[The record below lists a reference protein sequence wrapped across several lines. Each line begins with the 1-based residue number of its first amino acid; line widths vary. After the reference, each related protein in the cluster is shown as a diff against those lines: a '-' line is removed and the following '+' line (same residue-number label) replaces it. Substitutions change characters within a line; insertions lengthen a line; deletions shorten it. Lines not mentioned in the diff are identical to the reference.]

1 MWGPDAAHEA
11 LRDLVRARLA
21 AKRDQLR
28 ARHRLGKFLLR
39 QGRRAPEGTTAWT
52 GKYLAWVKQQRFE
65 QGAQEATLLGYL
77 HEVEHAAARIVRLER
92 TIDVAGVDAREV
104 AGGHRRAA
112 EPAWGATAL
121 LGYRACVG
129 PAAGHAAMVT
139 LNPPLHSL
147 PQRRPRV
154 VGVMGRVLGQR
165 DGLGIYCM
173 NLLRHMIALDE
184 RSRYVIWLRS
194 QEQHELFTGFANTE
208 TQVLAAPNKLWWD
221 QVAVPAAARRAGA
234 DLIFN
239 PKFSIPFCTRRPCA
253 FVLQDSDW
261 YLNPGNYPW
270 WDNLYIRLLLPLY
283 CRKASR
289 LLAISK
295 FTLDSLVRHRV
306 LRPEKAEVMG
316 GAVAANFSPLR
327 DEAALRQFSL
337 RHGLPEAFILTAVR
351 AYHTGL
357 ADSPEYPGGNSE
369 RLIRAYRR
377 YRQQG
382 GALALVVAG
391 HRIEEYLRKR
401 GFGDADL
408 EGVRFL
414 GFVPNGQ
421 MHLAY
426 QAATFFVLSK
436 LCDSF
441 GLPILEA
448 LATGC
453 PAIVPKT
460 CAAPEV
466 AGSAARLI
474 DPYDEEDIARAM
486 LEVGGSVEMRA
497 ELRQRGVVRAQA
509 FTWTQTARRTLAVLD
524 RISPAAAA
532 SAA

>member
-1 MWGPDAAHEA
+1 
-11 LRDLVRARLA
+11 
-21 AKRDQLR
+21 
-28 ARHRLGKFLLR
+28 
-39 QGRRAPEGTTAWT
+39 
-52 GKYLAWVKQQRFE
+52 
-65 QGAQEATLLGYL
+65 
-77 HEVEHAAARIVRLER
+77 
-92 TIDVAGVDAREV
+92 
-104 AGGHRRAA
+104 
-112 EPAWGATAL
+112 
-121 LGYRACVG
+121 
-129 PAAGHAAMVT
+129 
-139 LNPPLHSL
+139 
-147 PQRRPRV
+147 
-154 VGVMGRVLGQR
+154 MGRVLDQR
-165 DGLGIYCM
+165 DGLGIYCV

-184 RSRYVIWLRS
+184 RSLYVIWLRTG
-194 QEQHELFTGFANTE
+194 EQRERFSDFANTE
-208 TQVLAAPNKLWWD
+208 TQVLAAPSKLWWD
-221 QVAVPAAARRAGA
+221 QIAVPAAARRVRA

-239 PKFSIPFCTRRPCA
+239 PKFSIPFFTRRPCA

-270 WDNLYIRLLLPLY
+270 WDNIYIRLLLPLY
-283 CRKASR
+283 CRKATR
-289 LLAISK
+289 LVAISQ

-306 LRPEKAEVMG
+306 LNPRKAEVTG
-316 GAVAANFSPLR
+316 GAVAANFSAVR
-327 DEAALRQFSL
+327 DEAQLRQFRS

-382 GALALVVAG
+382 GALPLVVAG
-391 HRIEEYLRKR
+391 DRIEQYLRRR

-414 GFVPNGQ
+414 GFVPNEE

-426 QAATFFVLSK
+426 QAASFFVLTK

-466 AGSAARLI
+466 AGSAARLV
-474 DPYDEEDIARAM
+474 DPYDVSDIARAI
-486 LEVGGSVEMRA
+486 LEVDASMELRG
-497 ELRQRGVVRAQA
+497 ELRQLGLARAQA
-509 FTWTQTARRTLAVLD
+509 FTWTQTARRTLAALN
-524 RISPAAAA
+524 RISPVTATSIA
-532 SAA
+532 